1 MILCRRF
8 ILPRA
13 DTARSEIAMAE
24 IQTRKTKAS
33 VSKFL
38 NAIEDDQQRK
48 DSKAVA
54 AIMQKATRAKPA
66 MWGPAIIGFGT
77 STYVYPDGREMDWML
92 VAFSPRK
99 QNITLY
105 LGTFPEYESLRKK
118 LGTHSCSTACL
129 YIKRLSD
136 VDVPTLTRLV
146 QASVKHARKKR

>member
-1 MILCRRF
+1 
-8 ILPRA
+8 
-13 DTARSEIAMAE
+13 MAE

-38 NAIEDDQQRK
+38 NAIEDDQKRK
-48 DSKAVA
+48 DCKAVA

-92 VAFSPRK
+92 IAFSPRK

-105 LGTFPEYESLRKK
+105 LGTGFPEYDSLMEK
-118 LGTHSCSTACL
+118 LGTHSCSKACL

-136 VDVPTLTRLV
+136 VHVPTLTKLV
-146 QASVKHARKKR
+146 QASVKHARKKRRPA

>member
-1 MILCRRF
+1 
-8 ILPRA
+8 
-13 DTARSEIAMAE
+13 MAG

-33 VSKFL
+33 VSSFL
-38 NAIEDDQQRK
+38 NAIEDDQKRQ
-48 DSKAVA
+48 DCKAVA
-54 AIMQKATRAKPA
+54 AIMQKATRSKPA

-105 LGTFPEYESLRKK
+105 LGTGFPEYDSLMGK
-118 LGTHSCSTACL
+118 LGKHSSSKACL

-136 VDVPTLTRLV
+136 VHVPTLTRLV
-146 QASVKHARKKR
+146 QASVKHARKKRKPT

>member
-1 MILCRRF
+1 VPCDSGDDT
-8 ILPRA
+8 LPPVY
-13 DTARSEIAMAE
+13 TASRGHRQGEIAMAE

-38 NAIEDDQQRK
+38 NAIEDDQKRK
-48 DSKAVA
+48 DCKAVA

-105 LGTFPEYESLRKK
+105 LGTGFPEYDSLM
-118 LGTHSCSTACL
+118 
-129 YIKRLSD
+129 
-136 VDVPTLTRLV
+136 
-146 QASVKHARKKR
+146 